1 MFSKLKQNIEDEE
14 FQIDD
19 RDNLDDIV
27 DESDD
32 LLTAKIWQKETEN
45 ELETE
50 KNKLDNSLEDII

>member
-1 MFSKLKQNIEDEE
+1 MFSKLKQDIEDEE
-14 FQIDD
+14 FQIPENENINDM
-19 RDNLDDIV
+19 V

-32 LLTAKIWQKETEN
+32 LLTAKIWKKEVDS